1 MGTEPSSRPVF
12 PDRSSSHPYSAE
24 CVEGG
29 FSELRVDGVLRS
41 SRTAWLRNG
50 CRNVWETVVRYSG
63 IVTEGTMGQDSA
75 AGRRRSRAA
84 SWLAWSLVVL
94 SVALLLGGIALAL
107 TAGFG
112 AAVELT
118 YGSEA
123 ELDSAILNLATVLTF
138 SVVGAII
145 ASRQHRNAIG
155 WIFCGMGLVV
165 GLNVLARGYIE
176 SWLASGWGSRSLAE
190 TAAWSSSWAWT
201 PLVVVP
207 TTFLLLLFPDGRL
220 PSPRWRPVAWCA
232 AIGLIG
238 LFAGGALE
246 PGPLEDFPQIT
257 NPYGVDG
264 LILDAITV
272 AGYILVP
279 ASMLASAISL
289 IVRMRRAGRV
299 ERQQIKWL
307 AYGGALVVGAV
318 FVGGVIAIWKGDF
331 GISLIIIGLLGVP
344 IFTGVAIARYRLYD
358 IDIVINRTLVY
369 GALTAALVA
378 VYFGGVATLQALFRA
393 LTGQEQQPQL
403 VVVVSTLLIAAL
415 FTPLRHRIQS
425 FIDRRFYRA
434 KYDARKILEAFSVR
448 LREETDLEALN
459 EDLVEVVR
467 ETMQPAHVSLWLR
480 PEKAMKGT
488 QID

>member
-1 MGTEPSSRPVF
+1 
-12 PDRSSSHPYSAE
+12 
-24 CVEGG
+24 
-29 FSELRVDGVLRS
+29 
-41 SRTAWLRNG
+41 
-50 CRNVWETVVRYSG
+50 
-63 IVTEGTMGQDSA
+63 MGQDSA

-155 WIFCGMGLVV
+155 WIFCGMGLVM

-176 SWLASGWGSRSLAE
+176 AWLAGGSGIRSLAE
-190 TAAWSSSWAWT
+190 TAAWFGSESYI
-201 PLVVVP
+201 PLVIVP

-279 ASMLASAISL
+279 ASMLASAVSL

-299 ERQQIKWL
+299 QRQQIKWL
-307 AYGGALVVGAV
+307 AYGGALVVGTV
-318 FVGGVIAIWKGDF
+318 FVGGVIAIWVGEV

-358 IDIVINRTLVY
+358 IDIVIKRTLVY
-369 GALTAALVA
+369 GVLTALLAA
-378 VYFGGVATLQALFRA
+378 GYFGSIMALQGIGSLVFQVPFRA
-393 LTGQEQQPQL
+393 ITGQE
-403 VVVVSTLLIAAL
+403 STLATVAATLAMAAL
-415 FTPLRHRIQS
+415 FNPLRRRIQS
-425 FIDRRFYRA
+425 FIDRRFYRK
-434 KYDARKILEAFSVR
+434 KYDAAKTVATFSAR
-448 LREETDLEALN
+448 LRNETD
-459 EDLVEVVR
+459 VEVLRNELVGVASR
-467 ETMQPAHVSLWLR
+467 TVQPAHVSLWLR
-480 PEKAMKGT
+480 PDPEPKARNAAFRQFGHD
-488 QID
+488 Q